1 VAESVLWDR
10 RGRIGR
16 ALQSLVVGPRAP
28 AT

>member
-16 ALQSLVVGPRAP
+16 AVQSLLVGPR
-28 AT
+28 